1 MKRAALTPVKTPA
14 AGVTA
19 PGAPTIG
26 TATASAGQASVGF
39 TPPGSTGGAALT
51 VFTATGAL
59 TGASASSAS
68 SPIVVPMPLSGFV
81 EAFSVVATNAEGLT
95 SAPSALSNTVSQG
108 VVAPTLATAVT
119 LTGPTTVTVGVE
131 SSAYTV
137 ALSPVGGTV
146 ASPVT
151 VTPTPVAGVTFT
163 PTSVQLTTASPSATF
178 TANASTAGTKAIA
191 VTSTGGLTA
200 PAAISLVVSSGVN
213 PGVPTVLSAI
223 GFNNRLE
230 AHIMAP
236 TSGDTP
242 TSYEWTASNGQTGTV
257 ASNGLPYQAFTISGQ
272 TNGTPST
279 FTVKGVI
286 GTTKSAASNTS
297 VAATPVASRQLAV
310 GGDYV
315 INDWKHTL
323 NTMGI
328 SVRFY
333 IAPQDLTTLGA
344 EFGNKYVT
352 GQIETDGTGTLTA
365 ECVIRYNGNTKQLLD
380 TANSN
385 ATSASAAAGGIATF
399 PEQALGFTIPKNTVF
414 SCKSKQTTTG
424 QIMAFQWFAA
434 DGQTRARY
442 GTALTE
448 QATDTD
454 DSTIPVLTS
463 TPTAGAFVCGPLCLF
478 STIDG
483 ASVVKMI
490 DSNAVGR
497 GDTGDTTFSQGHL
510 GRALR
515 AAKVNHATMGVSG
528 DIISGT
534 AGKGWINSHTFR
546 VAFAQRRATHV
557 MMEPAINNTTAG
569 DSSATTQANRLTLM
583 SYFPGMPIAVCTLP
597 PLADATGQ
605 TPNATY
611 FSVLLDYNTATLAG
625 VAGASAIFDVNLMS
639 CNNGDRTRWAANYT
653 YDGTHFAQAGAIPV
667 GAAIAAQMS
676 MFIAPENRGA

>member
-1 MKRAALTPVKTPA
+1 MIIKNNSTTRVYVVG
-14 AGVTA
+14 GVRLA
-19 PGAPTIG
+19 PGEQKTVPDAAFADITGLTDIQLIGSTPTNPNYLNTFPTALVIGADGSVKGLLGPNNTIIPFSGGGSGNVAPTIVSAPVILG
-26 TATASAGQASVGF
+26 TPTVGVSVSATAGSYSGTPTPTVVRQWLVAG
-39 TPPGSTGGAALT
+39 
-51 VFTATGAL
+51 
-59 TGASASSAS
+59 
-68 SPIVVPMPLSGFV
+68 
-81 EAFSVVATNAEGLT
+81 SVVATASSYAPVSSDATKALT
-95 SAPSALSNTVSQG
+95 VRETATNDGGS
-108 VVAPTLATAVT
+108 VVANSAAVT
-119 LTGPTTVTVGVE
+119 
-131 SSAYTV
+131 V
-137 ALSPVGGTV
+137 A
-146 ASPVT
+146 AA
-151 VTPTPVAGVTFT
+151 AG
-163 PTSVQLTTASPSATF
+163 S
-178 TANASTAGTKAIA
+178 
-191 VTSTGGLTA
+191 
-200 PAAISLVVSSGVN
+200 N

-236 TSGDTP
+236 TSGDAP

-257 ASNGLPYQAFTISGQ
+257 ASNGLPYQAFTITGQ
-272 TNGTPST
+272 PNNTPAT

-286 GTTKSAASNTS
+286 GSTKSAASNTS

-333 IAPQDLTTLGA
+333 IAPQDLSTLGA

-380 TANSN
+380 TANGN
-385 ATSASAAAGGIATF
+385 ATSASAPAGGIVTF

-434 DGQTRARY
+434 DGQTRAKY

-463 TPTAGAFVCGPLCLF
+463 TPTTGAFVCGPLCLF

-483 ASVVKMI
+483 ASVVKII
-490 DSNAVGR
+490 DSNSVGR
-497 GDTGDTTFSQGHL
+497 GDTGDTTFSQGHI
-510 GRALR
+510 GRGLR

-528 DIISGT
+528 DVISGT
-534 AGKGWINSHTFR
+534 AGKGWINSHAFR
-546 VAFAQRRATHV
+546 VAFAQRRSTHV
-557 MMEPAINNTTAG
+557 IMEPAINNTTAG
-569 DSSATTQANRLTLM
+569 DSSATTQANRLTLI
-583 SYFPGMPIAVCTLP
+583 SYFPGMPIAVCSLP

-611 FSVLLDYNTATLAG
+611 SSVLLDYNTTTVAG

-639 CNNGDRTRWAANYT
+639 CNNGDRTRWAPNYT

-676 MFIAPENRGA
+676 MFIAPENRGT